1 MLSVLLNSSVPQE
14 WDLVLNPRFISSV
27 EHCEDN
33 MTLLFKVLWSIKLV
47 SALHSTVKAPL
58 LPGHSAHHA
67 GEVAVMLHASGLEQH
82 GLNVLEKTTTGETA
96 SHLVLNCNTLGTDFP
111 SSSL

>member
-1 MLSVLLNSSVPQE
+1 MASGPKT
-14 WDLVLNPRFISSV
+14 LVFSSV

-33 MTLLFKVLWSIKLV
+33 VTSLFKVIQSIESV

-58 LPGHSAHHA
+58 LPVHSAHHA
-67 GEVAVMLHASGLEQH
+67 GEVAVMLHASGLGQH

-96 SHLVLNCNTLGTDFP
+96 SRLVLNCNTLGTDFP